1 MARPKREPGVPEA
14 RERIL
19 EAFWELLEDN
29 ERDKIT
35 VSMVCEKAGC
45 YRGTFYYHFDS
56 MDGLVEK
63 AIKDVLFGASGVQRV
78 LTLLIMGETLP
89 EKGVDDATSRSAWR
103 LALIASHGELE
114 MVESVIK
121 KDVENA
127 WRMMLCD
134 EGEDLAPDSKTIIQ
148 AMTSLGISV
157 FVEANSRRDV
167 LDVDA
172 HGLIF
177 GSAVPA
183 FVVDAAKCTLSWV
196 CEVEGLSEDEAR
208 DRLAGYLHGME
219 KPAGDPSAG
228 MV

>member
-121 KDVENA
+121 QDVENA

-157 FVEANSRRDV
+157 FVEANSRRDA
-167 LDVDA
+167 LDIDA
-172 HGLIF
+172 HDSVF
-177 GSAVPA
+177 GSAVHA
-183 FVVDAAKCTLSWV
+183 FVVDTAKCTLSRV
-196 CEVEGLSEDEAR
+196 CEVEMLSEDEAR

-219 KPAGDPSAG
+219 KPAGEPSAG